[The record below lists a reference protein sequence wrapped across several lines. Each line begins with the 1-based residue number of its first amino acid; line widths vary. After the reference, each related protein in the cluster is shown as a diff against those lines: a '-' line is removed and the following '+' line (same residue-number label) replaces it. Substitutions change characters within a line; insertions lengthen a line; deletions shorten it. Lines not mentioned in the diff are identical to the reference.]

1 MNAPRRASRNLTLES
16 LESRTLLAADPFGLL
31 ADFDLTVRA
40 LTSSG
45 QFDASFS
52 TNFGNAQLVLNGHG
66 VEVLTID
73 LDRLPSFVT
82 NLKISSFATVNFV
95 GTDRVDNLIVSDV
108 GAIVGSN
115 LSVTK
120 SLHVI
125 NVGSVVLASAG
136 AIAVLKGTDTSL
148 SVRSLGET
156 MILSDLQKLTLDS
169 ESTSLFVIGLN
180 SDQILNLKY
189 RPETISLAGLPS
201 SSVHLVDKL
210 AALPAPEMP
219 SGPVNAGSTGSGT
232 IVDPAPTPALD
243 PVLVITL
250 PLNERTRAFIA
261 ELRDVLRSSSKDSQ
275 QLVFEFM
282 AQDAPNFSLQAA
294 TTGKTALLPAAPRE
308 LEAFARG
315 LSALP
320 VTGEASASDFDPM
333 TFGAPQDSNRDQHHF
348 TDRPIDFG
356 GMDLPIFA
364 PASRPIEIDAT
375 WPIALSPLAAR
386 DNGTGMAPNL
396 RRDTESE
403 KVKIQDTF
411 LAFGSYLVDRVSA
424 ELSPGEQSLFL
435 LVDPKPARGSG
446 TNPTTALEQFARG
459 SRTSLSNLRQ
469 VMG

>member
-1 MNAPRRASRNLTLES
+1 MNAPRRANRNLILES

-31 ADFDLTVRA
+31 ADFDLTVQS

-52 TNFGNAQLVLNGHG
+52 TNFGNTQLVLNGHG
-66 VEVLTID
+66 IEVLTID

-95 GTDRVDNLIVSDV
+95 GTDRVDNLVASDV
-108 GAIVGSN
+108 GAVIGSN

-120 SLHVI
+120 SLHVN
-125 NVGSVVLASAG
+125 NVGSVDLASAG
-136 AIAVLKGTDTSL
+136 AMAVLKGTATSL

-156 MILSDLQKLTLDS
+156 MILSDLQTLTLDS
-169 ESTSLFVIGLN
+169 ESPSLFVVGLN
-180 SDQILNLKY
+180 SEQILNLKY

-201 SSVHLVDKL
+201 SSVHLVDKV
-210 AALPAPEMP
+210 ALPAPETP
-219 SGPVNAGSTGSGT
+219 SGPVDAGSTGNGP
-232 IVDPAPTPALD
+232 IVDPAPTQPLD
-243 PVLVITL
+243 PVVVITL
-250 PLNERTRAFIA
+250 PLDERTRAFIA
-261 ELRDVLRSSSKDSQ
+261 ELRDVLRSSGKDSQ

-282 AQDAPNFSLQAA
+282 AHHTPNLSLQAA
-294 TTGKTALLPAAPRE
+294 IAGKTALLPASRE
-308 LEAFARG
+308 LEAFAHG

-320 VTGEASASDFDPM
+320 MAGEAGPSDYASVE
-333 TFGAPQDSNRDQHHF
+333 FGAPEDPNRDRHHF
-348 TDRPIDFG
+348 TDRPIDLG
-356 GMDLPIFA
+356 GVDLPGGA

-375 WPIALSPLAAR
+375 WPVALSPLAAR
-386 DNGTGMAPNL
+386 DAGTRMAPSL

-403 KVKIQDTF
+403 QLKIEDTVR
-411 LAFGSYLVDRVSA
+411 AFGNYIVDRVSA
-424 ELSPGEQSLFL
+424 EFSPGEQSLIL

-459 SRTSLSNLRQ
+459 SQTSLSNLRH